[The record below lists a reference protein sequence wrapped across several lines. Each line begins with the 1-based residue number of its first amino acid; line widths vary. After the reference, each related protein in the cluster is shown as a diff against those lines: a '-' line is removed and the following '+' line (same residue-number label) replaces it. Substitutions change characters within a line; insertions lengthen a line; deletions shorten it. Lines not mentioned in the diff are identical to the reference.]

1 MYEEIN
7 NIETKNSTPKKI
19 SQEEFSRL
27 YDLYAN
33 DIVRIC
39 YFYLKDM
46 QRAEDICQ
54 DTFVKLITSS
64 TNLEEGKEKAWLLKV
79 AINKCKDYWKSSWFK
94 KVDLGDD
101 NLKFLKSPFY
111 KNNNNEK
118 EELLHAISKLTPK
131 FKDTVLLHYYQGLGI
146 NEIANIL
153 NISPGTVSSR
163 LSRAREKLALYLRSS
178 NENEE

>member
-1 MYEEIN
+1 
-7 NIETKNSTPKKI
+7 
-19 SQEEFSRL
+19 
-27 YDLYAN
+27 
-33 DIVRIC
+33 
-39 YFYLKDM
+39 
-46 QRAEDICQ
+46 
-54 DTFVKLITSS
+54 
-64 TNLEEGKEKAWLLKV
+64 
-79 AINKCKDYWKSSWFK
+79 
-94 KVDLGDD
+94 
-101 NLKFLKSPFY
+101 KFLKSPFY